1 MARFRLRDPFFNY
14 RYRHYLH
21 TLRATLALAVT
32 FAIVLSCDIPHST
45 WAPVSTLMVMG
56 NLPHVGGV
64 IDKGSQRLL
73 GTLLG
78 GLWGIMILL
87 IPAPPPG
94 AVLTLTLAG
103 IAIALHTT
111 FTGRFGYSALMFG
124 ITLLMVIGNG
134 NHDLS
139 VALWRAFNVLIGTL
153 VGIIATM
160 TILPQKATDLFRFL
174 LADNLDKLARLY
186 HAHTS
191 APRLEASDQGE
202 LMKTVTSQLVQ
213 QRNLID
219 AVHREGRLRRGELG
233 SLISLER
240 RMIST
245 VELLLETHW
254 ATRDGHDIIESLTGL
269 RDAQHRLAHDLGTLA
284 YQVRTGQSIEINIAQ
299 FDLDTHAEAAFNARS
314 QQGRAL
320 FSPGGY
326 LWLNRELA
334 RQTSALVGYLS
345 NLQRLP
351 SQRLRKRARRHHLV
365 SDTHRLAVK
374 GDPHARSTSSETHSD

>member
-1 MARFRLRDPFFNY
+1 
-14 RYRHYLH
+14 
-21 TLRATLALAVT
+21 
-32 FAIVLSCDIPHST
+32 
-45 WAPVSTLMVMG
+45 
-56 NLPHVGGV
+56 
-64 IDKGSQRLL
+64 
-73 GTLLG
+73 
-78 GLWGIMILL
+78 
-87 IPAPPPG
+87 
-94 AVLTLTLAG
+94 
-103 IAIALHTT
+103 
-111 FTGRFGYSALMFG
+111 
-124 ITLLMVIGNG
+124 
-134 NHDLS
+134 
-139 VALWRAFNVLIGTL
+139 
-153 VGIIATM
+153 
-160 TILPQKATDLFRFL
+160 
-174 LADNLDKLARLY
+174 
-186 HAHTS
+186 
-191 APRLEASDQGE
+191 
-202 LMKTVTSQLVQ
+202 
-213 QRNLID
+213 
-219 AVHREGRLRRGELG
+219 
-233 SLISLER
+233 
-240 RMIST
+240 MIST

-365 SDTHRLAVK
+365 SDAHRLAVK